1 MRDKGMTEAFRV
13 AKKRRKAI
21 ERLPLYPIEHARG

>member
-21 ERLPLYPIEHARG
+21 EHSLIVYEHARG